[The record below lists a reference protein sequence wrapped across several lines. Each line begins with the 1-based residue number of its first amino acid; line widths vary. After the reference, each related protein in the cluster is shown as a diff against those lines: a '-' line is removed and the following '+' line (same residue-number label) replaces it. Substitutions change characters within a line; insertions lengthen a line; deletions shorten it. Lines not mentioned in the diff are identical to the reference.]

1 MLALLRTSTGWA
13 PVLIRLALGV
23 VFIAHG
29 GQKLFGLFGGQ
40 GWAATA
46 ESFGRMGIPA
56 PLTALAAVAE
66 FFGGLGVLVGLL
78 TRIAAFGIACVM
90 LVATLKVHLAH
101 GFFLQNQG
109 YEYTFA
115 LLCAAV
121 SLMVSGG
128 GAISLDGWISR
139 FASRRAG

>member
-1 MLALLRTSTGWA
+1 MLALLRTTAGWG
-13 PVLIRLALGV
+13 PVLVRLALGV

-29 GQKLFGLFGGQ
+29 GQKLFGLFGGP
-40 GWAATA
+40 GWAGTA
-46 ESFGRMGIPA
+46 ESFGKMGIPV

-78 TRIAAFGIACVM
+78 TRVAAFGIACVM
-90 LVATLKVHLAH
+90 LVATLKVHLPH

-109 YEYTFA
+109 VEYTFA

-121 SLMVSGG
+121 SLVVSGG
-128 GAISLDGWISR
+128 GSISLDGLI
-139 FASRRAG
+139 ARRMGARPA